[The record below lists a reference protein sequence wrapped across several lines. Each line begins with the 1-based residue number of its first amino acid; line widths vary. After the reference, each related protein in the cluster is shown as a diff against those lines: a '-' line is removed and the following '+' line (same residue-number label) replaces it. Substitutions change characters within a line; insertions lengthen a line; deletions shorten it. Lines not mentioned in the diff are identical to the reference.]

1 MGPVDI
7 VILVAIAAALA
18 AVVLRVRRK
27 GVCADCSEAGTCA
40 HKGSCMAH
48 MDPLEIEKRLGK
60 GL

>member
-18 AVVLRVRRK
+18 AAARRVRRK
-27 GVCADCSEAGTCA
+27 GVCADCSEPGTCA